1 MEKDPCSGGGQSK
14 NDGPYDSHDDDD
26 AASRTRKSGAAAA
39 EAAKKGKPNVKA
51 ELTSNT
57 NPSSAATTSAT
68 MAVIPNKNVSVW
80 TPLPVFVCYV

>member
-1 MEKDPCSGGGQSK
+1 MEKEDPCSGGGLSK

-51 ELTSNT
+51 ELTADT
-57 NPSSAATTSAT
+57 TPSSAATTTAT
-68 MAVIPNKNVSVW
+68 LAIIPNKNVSV
-80 TPLPVFVCYV
+80 